1 MPGDTLSIGDDCNC
15 YAVRAAARHVTQYY
29 DQFLAPTGL
38 RIGQFGILVRL
49 KHLGPL
55 TVSALAEKMGI
66 DRTTLGRNIRPLERD
81 GLIATAPAAADR
93 RAKEIRLTNA
103 GDQRLQ
109 AARKR
114 WQMAQAQ
121 FETTFGQDRTAELRT
136 LLRTVVGME
145 TPPPAQFTE
154 YQ

>member
-1 MPGDTLSIGDDCNC
+1 MPGNRLPIGEDCNC
-15 YAVRAAARHVTQYY
+15 YAMRAAARHVTQYY
-29 DQFLAPTGL
+29 DQFLTPTGL

-55 TVSALAEKMGI
+55 TVSELAEKMTI
-66 DRTTLGRNIRPLERD
+66 DRTTLGRNILPLERD

-93 RAKEIRLTNA
+93 RAKVIRLTDA
-103 GDQRLQ
+103 GAERLE
-109 AARKR
+109 AAREF

-121 FETTFGQDRTAELRT
+121 FETTFGPDRAAELRA
-136 LLRTVVGME
+136 LLHTAVAIE
-145 TPPPAQFTE
+145 TPPPTQFRG